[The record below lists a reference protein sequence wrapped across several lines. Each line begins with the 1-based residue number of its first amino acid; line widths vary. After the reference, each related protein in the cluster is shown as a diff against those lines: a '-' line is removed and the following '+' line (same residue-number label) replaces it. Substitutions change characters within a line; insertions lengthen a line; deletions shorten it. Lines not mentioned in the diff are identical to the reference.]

1 MKMIMGKVVI
11 TMMIVVISKIT
22 LIIMRRMI

>member
-22 LIIMRRMI
+22 LIIMMRMI

>member
-22 LIIMRRMI
+22 LMIMMRMI